1 MTPEDNE
8 DKLLRSVALQNAES
22 IRIARQRAEEQT
34 EATVW
39 EQALL
44 LNLTHDAI
52 FVRDIHGSIKY
63 WNRAAQELY
72 GWRAEETIGK
82 ITYDVLKTI
91 YPTPLEEIE
100 AEVMRTGRWEGEL
113 IRTKKDDTQIVVAS
127 RWSLARII
135 RETPARGVLVGE
147 VGAKGLLA
155 VL

>member
-8 DKLLRSVALQNAES
+8 DKLLRSVALQNAEC

-39 EQALL
+39 EQSLL

-91 YPTPLEEIE
+91 YPQKRMVHRLLLRAGGPWGHTNKMHPLPSW
-100 AEVMRTGRWEGEL
+100 RLT
-113 IRTKKDDTQIVVAS
+113 TT
-127 RWSLARII
+127 
-135 RETPARGVLVGE
+135 
-147 VGAKGLLA
+147 
-155 VL
+155 